1 MKISD
6 RAERLLRKY
15 CGDNAQLLIL
25 LTTHSLMVAEKAV
38 RCLRDA
44 GITHDPADGHEVDPA
59 FVHEAAMLHDIGVTR
74 CDAPSIFC
82 FGTEPYIRHG
92 LVGGEILRAEG
103 LPAHARVS
111 ERHTGAG
118 LTAADISAQRLP
130 LPAEDFLPETIEE
143 KAVCYADKFY
153 SKSGDPTGEKDLES
167 VRRSMS
173 RHGADTLRRFDIL
186 HTLFHP
192 VP

>member
-6 RAERLLRKY
+6 RAERLLREY
-15 CGDNAQLLIL
+15 CKDNARLLVL

-38 RCLRDA
+38 RCLRNL
-44 GITHDPADGHEVDPA
+44 DPADFKEVDLD
-59 FVHEAAMLHDIGVTR
+59 FVHEAAMLHDVGIVG

-82 FGTEPYIRHG
+82 FGSEPYIRHG
-92 LVGGEILRAEG
+92 LIGGEMLRAEG
-103 LPAHARVS
+103 MEAHARVC

-118 LTAADISAQRLP
+118 LTAEEILVQELP

-143 KAVCYADKFY
+143 KAICYADKFF
-153 SKSGDPTGEKDLES
+153 SKSGDPLRKKDLES
-167 VRRSMS
+167 VRRSMA
-173 RHGADTLRRFDIL
+173 RHGADTLRRFDDL
-186 HTLFHP
+186 HRLFHP